1 MKDIMIATSNSGKVK
16 EYKELLEPLGY
27 MVHSLSEI
35 EHIDIEENG
44 TTFAQNALIKA
55 KSVKDKCDMIVISD
69 DSGLEIDAL
78 NKEPGIHSARYLQG
92 HDYKYKNQVILE
104 RLKNVEDRTARF
116 ICAIALVDDKEHV
129 FEGVMEGSI
138 AYQPKGENGFGYDP
152 IFVVPQYNKTSAEIT
167 SEQKNAVSHRGQA
180 TRKLVECLKEKN
192 I

>member
-35 EHIDIEENG
+35 EHIDIDENG

-180 TRKLVECLKEKN
+180 TRKLVEYLKEKN

>member
-116 ICAIALVDDKEHV
+116 ICAIALVDDIEHV

-180 TRKLVECLKEKN
+180 TRKLVEYLKEKN

>member
-180 TRKLVECLKEKN
+180 TRKLVEYLKEKN

>member
-27 MVHSLSEI
+27 KVHSLSEI
-35 EHIDIEENG
+35 EHIDIDENG

-92 HDYKYKNQVILE
+92 YDYKYKNQVILDG
-104 RLKNVEDRTARF
+104 LKNVENRSARF

-129 FEGVMEGSI
+129 FEGVMEGTI

-180 TRKLVECLKEKN
+180 TRKLIEYLKEKN

>member
-104 RLKNVEDRTARF
+104 RIKNVEDRTARF

-180 TRKLVECLKEKN
+180 TRKLVEYLKEKN

>member
-1 MKDIMIATSNSGKVK
+1 MIATSNSGKVK

-104 RLKNVEDRTARF
+104 RIKNVEDRTARF

-180 TRKLVECLKEKN
+180 TRKLVEYLKEKN

>member
-69 DSGLEIDAL
+69 DSGL
-78 NKEPGIHSARYLQG
+78 
-92 HDYKYKNQVILE
+92 
-104 RLKNVEDRTARF
+104 
-116 ICAIALVDDKEHV
+116 
-129 FEGVMEGSI
+129 
-138 AYQPKGENGFGYDP
+138 
-152 IFVVPQYNKTSAEIT
+152 
-167 SEQKNAVSHRGQA
+167 
-180 TRKLVECLKEKN
+180 
-192 I
+192 

>member
-27 MVHSLSEI
+27 KVHSLSEI

-92 HDYKYKNQVILE
+92 HDYKYKNQVILD
-104 RLKNVEDRTARF
+104 RLKNVENRSARF

-129 FEGVMEGSI
+129 FEGVMEGTI

-180 TRKLVECLKEKN
+180 TRKLIEYLKEKN